1 MIAIP
6 VSVIPICLKENFQVK
21 LNDKDMATTFNFNR
35 TWGWGGTF
43 LLPET
48 MNMEE
53 NLCYTTY

>member
-1 MIAIP
+1 MIVIP

-43 LLPET
+43 LLLET